1 MGRGE
6 KMDSPAVYTQAVGG
20 GGVNVFLVKGVG
32 GSTHFKEITREKI
45 TSVFV
50 PCSCFR
56 LKVKVKVI
64 EYQGILLVRDMKSE
78 AGMKVE
84 VQILEF
90 ANP

>member
-1 MGRGE
+1 MFSLLKESGDRRTLRKSQE
-6 KMDSPAVYTQAVGG
+6 KR
-20 GGVNVFLVKGVG
+20 L
-32 GSTHFKEITREKI
+32 
-45 TSVFV
+45 SVFV

-56 LKVKVKVI
+56 LKVI

-90 ANP
+90 VNP